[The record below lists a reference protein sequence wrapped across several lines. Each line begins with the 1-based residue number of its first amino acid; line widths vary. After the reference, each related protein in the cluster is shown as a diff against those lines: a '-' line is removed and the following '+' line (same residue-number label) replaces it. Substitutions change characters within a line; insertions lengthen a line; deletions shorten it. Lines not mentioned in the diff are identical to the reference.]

1 MFFSN
6 YLYICKKTI
15 SITMA
20 KQHYKFIILVFLV
33 ILGQSMSFAQERIP
47 MKLEKSGIYTI
58 PCEVNGLKLSFV
70 FDTGASVVH
79 ISLLEAAF
87 MLKNGYINENDFIGT
102 GNYIMADGSIAEN
115 ALINLKSIKIG
126 NIVIKDVTACVSSNI
141 NASLLLGQS
150 AIQKLGK
157 YAIDGNYL
165 VLYSGDYPD
174 IDDDNRLNNQYKLWS
189 ALLEDYEMG
198 AFEDFKRDV
207 ADDYKRRKLYF
218 AIIDDYDLPD
228 YETFSSQLGFDN
240 INESISLERK
250 IALAKERLGNLYR
263 IFKEDGYKLAT
274 RIEYQNKLKDS
285 ATATR
290 FYNNMTEDGYELG
303 TLNDFLNLISLAYFS
318 SQRDDSSFESDAQ
331 ERSFSHNVD
340 YYLAQVSSQVNL
352 REGPGTNYT
361 IISKVPKGSYVLLSS
376 DDNGQS
382 FRKVLY
388 VDKNISGYVSNKY
401 LANIKKLEK
410 DASGNLQAESRTY
423 KSTADIKIKNN
434 TTKNATIN
442 VGSKSYIFK
451 PHETRTITNLKP
463 GQYSIMASAPGVIP
477 FVAVDNIE
485 AGYEYSWEFYIT
497 TVRH

>member
-1 MFFSN
+1 
-6 YLYICKKTI
+6 
-15 SITMA
+15 MA

-79 ISLLEAAF
+79 ISLIEAAF

-126 NIVIKDVTACVSSNI
+126 NTTIDNVTACVSSNI

-165 VLYSGDYPD
+165 VLYNNGGLSNEDD
-174 IDDDNRLNNQYKLWS
+174 ILDSQYKLWIALSDEYETGSFEEFREYLSSPDNRWKLYKEIIDEYDVPDFESFSITLGYSISGNDPKVNLSKLYFTLLEEDYTSLLFKEFVDDMMDEDNLRRVHS
-189 ALLEDYEMG
+189 ALKKAGYNPTD
-198 AFEDFKRDV
+198 FEQFKRDM
-207 ADDYKRRKLYF
+207 
-218 AIIDDYDLPD
+218 
-228 YETFSSQLGFDN
+228 G
-240 INESISLERK
+240 
-250 IALAKERLGNLYR
+250 
-263 IFKEDGYKLAT
+263 
-274 RIEYQNKLKDS
+274 YQNNSL
-285 ATATR
+285 
-290 FYNNMTEDGYELG
+290 NNNSRE
-303 TLNDFLNLISLAYFS
+303 NSLTQNVNYF
-318 SQRDDSSFESDAQ
+318 
-331 ERSFSHNVD
+331 
-340 YYLAQVSSQVNL
+340 LAQVSSQVNL

-376 DDNGQS
+376 DDNGQIY
-382 FRKVLY
+382 RKVLY
-388 VDKNISGYVSNKY
+388 VDKNIYGYVSNKY
-401 LANIKKLEK
+401 LTNIKKLEK

-442 VGSKSYIFK
+442 VGSNSYKFK

>member
-1 MFFSN
+1 MVKIYYK
-6 YLYICKKTI
+6 YL
-15 SITMA
+15 A
-20 KQHYKFIILVFLV
+20 LLLVV
-33 ILGQSMSFAQERIP
+33 ILGQSVLFAQERIP
-47 MKLEKSGIYTI
+47 MTLEKSGIYTI
-58 PCEVNGLKLSFV
+58 PCEVNGLRLNFV
-70 FDTGASVVH
+70 FDTGASAVH
-79 ISLLEAAF
+79 ISLIEAAF
-87 MLKNGYINENDFIGT
+87 MLKNGYITEDDFIGT
-102 GNYIMADGSIAEN
+102 GNYSMADGSIAEN

-126 NIVIKDVTACVSSNI
+126 NTVINNVTACVSSNI

-157 YAIDGNYL
+157 YAIEGNYL
-165 VLYSGDYPD
+165 VLYNSRSESHS
-174 IDDDNRLNNQYKLWS
+174 DNTVLDNQYQLWLTLS
-189 ALLEDYEMG
+189 DEYETG
-198 AFEDFKRDV
+198 TFEEFREYLSDENN
-207 ADDYKRRKLYF
+207 RRKLYD

-240 INESISLERK
+240 INESISLEKK
-250 IALAKERLGNLYR
+250 IALAKERLSNLYS
-263 IFKEDGYKLAT
+263 ILKEDGYNLGTKL
-274 RIEYQNKLKDS
+274 EFQNKLKDS

-318 SQRDDSSFESDAQ
+318 SQQDGRSFESNAQ

-376 DDNGQS
+376 DDNGQTY
-382 FRKVLY
+382 RKVLY
-388 VDKNISGYVSNKY
+388 VDKNIYGYVSNKY
-401 LANIKKLEK
+401 LTNIKKLEK

-442 VGSKSYIFK
+442 VGSNSYKFK

>member
-352 REGPGTNYT
+352 RDHFKYICKHSWIALILAFFGIPLVTSVVKAICNQFFWEFLYNSGILIITLT
-361 IISKVPKGSYVLLSS
+361 ILI
-376 DDNGQS
+376 
-382 FRKVLY
+382 LY
-388 VDKNISGYVSNKY
+388 VII
-401 LANIKKLEK
+401 LL
-410 DASGNLQAESRTY
+410 
-423 KSTADIKIKNN
+423 
-434 TTKNATIN
+434 
-442 VGSKSYIFK
+442 
-451 PHETRTITNLKP
+451 
-463 GQYSIMASAPGVIP
+463 
-477 FVAVDNIE
+477 
-485 AGYEYSWEFYIT
+485 FYILPVGIFGLMRLQEDRT
-497 TVRH
+497 PEKKPLRKLLQNLIVIITSEK